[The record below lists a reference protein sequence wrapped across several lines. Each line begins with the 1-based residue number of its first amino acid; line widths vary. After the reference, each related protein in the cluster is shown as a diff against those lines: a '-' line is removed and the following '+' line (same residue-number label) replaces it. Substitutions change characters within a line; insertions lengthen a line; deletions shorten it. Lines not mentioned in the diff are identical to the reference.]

1 MARKPLTK
9 EQIAARTAKAQAT
22 KAAKKKAALELMG
35 ETTTR
40 KPTKIRKKRTMTA
53 AQKKAAAERLA
64 AARKNRGPSQ
74 NKMIDEHVRNLPDD
88 NPLSLKNV
96 REWIK
101 ENKQLLSSIK
111 TSKMSKDAAERL
123 FYQRVETY
131 VFNLESYLRNG
142 VYLDMFYGSQMQNKI
157 QHRVVAMAY
166 NKDGTPKRTV
176 GYWYPDIGLYTEE
189 MAKQA

>member
-64 AARKNRGPSQ
+64 VARKNRGPSQ

>member
-9 EQIAARTAKAQAT
+9 EQISARTAKAKAT
-22 KAAKKKAALELMG
+22 REAKKKAALELMG
-35 ETTTR
+35 ETSVRRT
-40 KPTKIRKKRTMTA
+40 TKIRKKRKITA
-53 AQKKAAAERLA
+53 EQKKAAVERLA
-64 AARKNRGPSQ
+64 KARENRGPSQ

-101 ENKQLLSSIK
+101 ENKQLLSSIR
-111 TSKMSKDAAERL
+111 SSKDSKDSGERL

-142 VYLDMFYGSQMQNKI
+142 VYLDYFYGSQMQNKI
-157 QHRVVAMAY
+157 QHRVTAMAY

-176 GYWYPDIGLYTEE
+176 GYWYPDIGVYTEE
-189 MAKQA
+189 MANQ